1 MLWRRNRPFCS
12 RSLRAKIGYARRSQF
27 CSEVAEGASARDR
40 REIGRSAP
48 FSDVR
53 SAVYPQFD
61 PQSRTEFR
69 RMFPNG
75 GDRGPPRSAPEPAI
89 VSRCRTSSGPL
100 RLRLAA
106 QRDCWLLC
114 PTVIGGRR
122 RRIAQ
127 NSPSRTGGYCE
138 GAVVAGRESCCIALP
153 VNPLCND
160 NCDVRSATIRM
171 AGFAA
176 SRRWA

>member
-1 MLWRRNRPFCS
+1 MLWRRNRPLCS

-89 VSRCRTSSGPL
+89 VSRCRTA
-100 RLRLAA
+100 RLLAA
-106 QRDCWLLC
+106 LSN
-114 PTVIGGRR
+114 VIGGRR